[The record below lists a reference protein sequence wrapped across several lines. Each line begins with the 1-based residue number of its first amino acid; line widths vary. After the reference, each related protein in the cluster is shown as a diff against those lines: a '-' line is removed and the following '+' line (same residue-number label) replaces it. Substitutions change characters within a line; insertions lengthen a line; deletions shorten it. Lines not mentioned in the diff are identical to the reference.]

1 MGIAEYQLLQSLPE
15 PLQTN
20 LPSIEE
26 LEAELAA
33 DPLAAVPVG
42 INLLP

>member
-1 MGIAEYQLLQSLPE
+1 MGIAEYQLLESLPE

-26 LEAELAA
+26 LEAELATDA
-33 DPLAAVPVG
+33 PASQSANPE
-42 INLLP
+42 

>member
-1 MGIAEYQLLQSLPE
+1 LPE

-33 DPLAAVPVG
+33 ENPADLGDSDDIETRDVTDV
-42 INLLP
+42 